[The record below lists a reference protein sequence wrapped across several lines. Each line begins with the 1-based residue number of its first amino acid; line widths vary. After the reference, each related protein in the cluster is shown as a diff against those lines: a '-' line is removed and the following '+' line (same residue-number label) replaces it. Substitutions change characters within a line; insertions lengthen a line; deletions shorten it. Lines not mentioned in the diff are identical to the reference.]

1 MLSVLVCGE
10 MRLFPTFPLYL
21 MASRVRVP
29 ASLLGLRH
37 LLLPSSLFPVPFLS
51 CPHVGLS
58 KQVFDECSPGLPF
71 CTLFLGIL
79 PSFLISLLL
88 EVAPSVPPGSSEVS
102 NEAEKKLRPPTPATL
117 FPGIPLSS
125 KEFLC
130 EAKNLSL
137 GISVQVFLRSQG
149 PADSLFARGPSGAN

>member
-10 MRLFPTFPLYL
+10 MRLFPI
-21 MASRVRVP
+21 
-29 ASLLGLRH
+29 
-37 LLLPSSLFPVPFLS
+37 SSLSNGFESSCPCIPPGPQTPAASQFFVPVPFLS

-88 EVAPSVPPGSSEVS
+88 EVAPSVPPGSSKVS

-149 PADSLFARGPSGAN
+149 RADSLFARGPSGAN